1 MLYFIKLWSVL
12 SSQGAVKNSCNISLN
27 NGIKKIHYGIPR
39 WISIELNLIAR
50 FIRLS
55 ILAIGYTF
63 KQFNALL
70 GIMLSK

>member
-1 MLYFIKLWSVL
+1 MLYFSKLWSFL
-12 SSQGAVKNSCNISLN
+12 SSQEAVKNSYNISLN

-39 WISIELNLIAR
+39 WISRQLNAR

-63 KQFNALL
+63 KQFNAL
-70 GIMLSK
+70 